1 MSDTIRILFI
11 SDIVGSPGVQILQ
24 TLLPGL
30 KQKIKPD
37 FIIANGENAH
47 QGRGIND
54 QIVKTLFD
62 LEVDVITG
70 GNHSFDKHLVF
81 PLMKK
86 EPRLLRPFN
95 YPRENPGFG
104 YGIYPVR
111 NRSIKIGVINLIGR
125 TFLSPVN
132 DPFDSADYLVDK
144 IKEETPLIFVD
155 MHAEATAEKM
165 AMGWY
170 MDGQVSAVVGT
181 HTHIPTNDARIL
193 PGGTGYLT
201 DAGMTGSFDS
211 VLGLEKET
219 AIRRFKLG
227 TPQRYQEAT
236 GDPRICY
243 VLLDIDTDSG
253 KCRSIQSHVLPEF
266 ELGRNG

>member
-1 MSDTIRILFI
+1 MSDSLRILFI

-30 KQKIKPD
+30 VQKVKPD

-54 QIVKTLFD
+54 QIVNTLFD
-62 LEVDVITG
+62 LDVDVITG

-86 EPRLLRPFN
+86 EPRLLRPHN
-95 YPRENPGFG
+95 YPHDNPGSG
-104 YGIYPVR
+104 YGVYPVK
-111 NRSIKIGVINLIGR
+111 NHSVKIGVVNLIGR
-125 TFLSPVN
+125 TFLSPVH
-132 DPFDSADYLVDK
+132 DPFDAADFVIGK
-144 IKEETPLIFVD
+144 IKEETPIIFVD

-170 MDGQVSAVVGT
+170 LDGKVSAVIGT
-181 HTHIPTNDARIL
+181 HTHIPTGDARIL
-193 PGGTGYLT
+193 PCGTGYLT

-211 VLGLEKET
+211 VLGLETAT
-219 AIRRFKLG
+219 AIRRFRLG
-227 TPQRYQEAT
+227 TPQRYQEAV

-243 VLLDIDTDSG
+243 VLLEIDIESG
-253 KCRSIQSHVLPEF
+253 SCTSISSHILPEF
-266 ELGRNG
+266 ESKKHG